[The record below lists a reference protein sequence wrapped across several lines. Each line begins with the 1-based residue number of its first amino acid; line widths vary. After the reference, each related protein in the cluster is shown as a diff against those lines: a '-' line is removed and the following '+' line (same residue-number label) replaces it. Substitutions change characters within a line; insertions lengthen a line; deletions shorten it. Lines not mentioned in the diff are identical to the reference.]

1 VARLEVIPHVR
12 GPEALVARAL
22 AHASRRQIAQRHAP
36 PGVPPASGLGLHT
49 EPTSAPAPE
58 PRRRIGSITLRTWPP
73 RTNVRTCA
81 CRAPGLGGRMRVAEL
96 STLARPVDRA
106 R

>member
-1 VARLEVIPHVR
+1 MFAA
-12 GPEALVARAL
+12 PEALVARAL

-49 EPTSAPAPE
+49 EPTLCARAGAAPAHRQRHIE
-58 PRRRIGSITLRTWPP
+58 DLAAAHQRAHVRVQGAGARR
-73 RTNVRTCA
+73 A
-81 CRAPGLGGRMRVAEL
+81 HRVVEL
-96 STLARPVDRA
+96 STLARPADRA